1 MRGSNSTKR
10 VTFRLND
17 EAEERTEKRRV
28 FFFSSSKLMALAAK
42 MAAIPARVR

>member
-1 MRGSNSTKR
+1 VRGSNSRKR

-17 EAEERTEKRRV
+17 EAEERTKRRRI

-42 MAAIPARVR
+42 MAAIPARVK